1 MWALSQIT
9 IKSISF
15 FIYALPIH
23 IVHHHLDQHM
33 YILWCNIKIVHYQYF
48 KCNDFFM
55 ILNCIKLYDLL
66 LYANGILDCV
76 ILRSCIALSTGDY
89 GHGSFFLWL
98 ALCTL
103 KITFEV
109 ACQKKKKCCW
119 RPFFQT
125 IYRSNCFY
133 V

>member
-1 MWALSQIT
+1 M
-9 IKSISF
+9 
-15 FIYALPIH
+15 
-23 IVHHHLDQHM
+23 
-33 YILWCNIKIVHYQYF
+33 
-48 KCNDFFM
+48 M
-55 ILNCIKLYDLL
+55 IPNCIKLYDLL

-109 ACQKKKKCCW
+109 ACQKKKSVVEDH
-119 RPFFQT
+119 FFKQYIGQT
-125 IYRSNCFY
+125 AFTFKDQKTKTASL
-133 V
+133 